1 MKTIILTLVL
11 CCIAISASAKSKVLT
26 KQDSAFIKNV
36 TLMDEGTFVKVTKTI
51 FSEIYLTLA
60 HTDFLRVYVL
70 KKGFIKNV
78 YEIQEDG
85 TIIYYAE
92 E

>member
-1 MKTIILTLVL
+1 
-11 CCIAISASAKSKVLT
+11 
-26 KQDSAFIKNV
+26 
-36 TLMDEGTFVKVTKTI
+36 MDEGSFVKVRKTI
-51 FSEIYLTLA
+51 FSNIYLTLA

-78 YEIQEDG
+78 YEIQQDG